1 MDTLSLETLSLVSLV
16 FFNRVAASGE
26 NQPRNT
32 VIQLSGKDDLDQW
45 STFLSN
51 GLSLLSSGLIAA
63 VLVTGALYLVGAGQ
77 LLSRRRTDRRA
88 GSHSHHLHHQYGDR
102 RQEGALH
109 QIERII
115 SFLSVES
122 LQDLV
127 SDIKH
132 EILGSLSSVR
142 DDGLQRVDEAT
153 NVLNNEITD
162 TLDSVGGGGKVEDCL
177 LQAICYLTPGEE
189 ETEAGESRKNKEKQ
203 KRKEEKR
210 KEKKKKKAKKNK
222 NKNKEKEKEDENDYF
237 DDYEEDYVDDED
249 DYEDEANTEEEES
262 DGKIEE
268 EDCDVFQCD
277 IVRYGYQAFQLYGKV
292 QTLRQQFDSLSE
304 K

>member
-1 MDTLSLETLSLVSLV
+1 M
-16 FFNRVAASGE
+16 
-26 NQPRNT
+26 
-32 VIQLSGKDDLDQW
+32 
-45 STFLSN
+45 
-51 GLSLLSSGLIAA
+51 
-63 VLVTGALYLVGAGQ
+63 
-77 LLSRRRTDRRA
+77 
-88 GSHSHHLHHQYGDR
+88 
-102 RQEGALH
+102 
-109 QIERII
+109 
-115 SFLSVES
+115 ES

-127 SDIKH
+127 SNIKH

-142 DDGLQRVDEAT
+142 ADGLQRVDEAT
-153 NVLNNEITD
+153 SAINNEISD
-162 TLDSVGGGGKVEDCL
+162 TLESVGGGSKVEDCL
-177 LQAICYLTPGEE
+177 LQVRTGGDFYLENIIFWFQAICYLTPAEE

-222 NKNKEKEKEDENDYF
+222 NKNKDKDNDYF
-237 DDYEEDYVDDED
+237 DDYEEDYDDDDDDED

-262 DGKIEE
+262 DVKIEE

-304 K
+304 KWNNKNRLWW

>member
-1 MDTLSLETLSLVSLV
+1 MTDSRGWTRRPTSSTTRSPTPWTVS
-16 FFNRVAASGE
+16 VAAARSRTACSRLVPQTVQEFSG
-26 NQPRNT
+26 
-32 VIQLSGKDDLDQW
+32 D
-45 STFLSN
+45 
-51 GLSLLSSGLIAA
+51 
-63 VLVTGALYLVGAGQ
+63 Y
-77 LLSRRRTDRRA
+77 
-88 GSHSHHLHHQYGDR
+88 YC
-102 RQEGALH
+102 
-109 QIERII
+109 
-115 SFLSVES
+115 SF
-122 LQDLV
+122 
-127 SDIKH
+127 
-132 EILGSLSSVR
+132 
-142 DDGLQRVDEAT
+142 
-153 NVLNNEITD
+153 
-162 TLDSVGGGGKVEDCL
+162 
-177 LQAICYLTPGEE
+177 QAICYLTPGEE

>member
-1 MDTLSLETLSLVSLV
+1 MDTLSLETLVLVSLV
-16 FFNRVAASGE
+16 FFNRVSASGE
-26 NQPRNT
+26 AQARNT
-32 VIQLSGKDDLDQW
+32 VIQLSGNDDLDQW

-63 VLVTGALYLVGAGQ
+63 VLVTGALYLTGAGQ
-77 LLSRRRTDRRA
+77 VLSRRRTDRRV
-88 GSHSHHLHHQYGDR
+88 GSNQHHHHLHYGDR

-109 QIERII
+109 QIERIL
-115 SFLSVES
+115 SYLSVES
-122 LQDLV
+122 LQGLV
-127 SDIKH
+127 SNIKH
-132 EILGSLSSVR
+132 DILGSLSSVR

-153 NVLNNEITD
+153 NVINNEITD

-222 NKNKEKEKEDENDYF
+222 NKNKEKEKEKENEYYE
-237 DDYEEDYVDDED
+237 DYEEDYDDEE
-249 DYEDEANTEEEES
+249 DYEDEADTEEEASEE
-262 DGKIEE
+262 KIEE

>member
-1 MDTLSLETLSLVSLV
+1 MDRLSLETLLLVGLV
-16 FFNRVAASGE
+16 FLSRVSASDE
-26 NQPRNT
+26 NQARNT
-32 VIQLSGKDDLDQW
+32 VIQLSGRDDLDQW

-51 GLSLLSSGLIAA
+51 GLSLLGSGLIAA
-63 VLVTGALYLVGAGQ
+63 VLVTGAL
-77 LLSRRRTDRRA
+77 
-88 GSHSHHLHHQYGDR
+88 HHLHHLQQFGDR

-115 SFLSVES
+115 SYLSVDS

-127 SDIKH
+127 SNIKH

-153 NVLNNEITD
+153 NAINNEISD
-162 TLDSVGGGGKVEDCL
+162 TLESVGGGSKVEDCL
-177 LQAICYLTPGEE
+177 LQAICYLTPSEE

-222 NKNKEKEKEDENDYF
+222 NKNKDKKDNDYF
-237 DDYEEDYVDDED
+237 EDYEEDYEDDED
-249 DYEDEANTEEEES
+249 DYEDEADTEEEEG
-262 DGKIEE
+262 DVKIEE

-277 IVRYGYQAFQLYGKV
+277 MVRYGYQAFQLYGKV
-292 QTLRQQFDSLSE
+292 QSLRQQFDSLSE

>member
-1 MDTLSLETLSLVSLV
+1 MDRLSRVS
-16 FFNRVAASGE
+16 ASDE
-26 NQPRNT
+26 NQARNT
-32 VIQLSGKDDLDQW
+32 VIQLSGRDDLDQW

-51 GLSLLSSGLIAA
+51 GLSLLGSGLIAA
-63 VLVTGALYLVGAGQ
+63 VLVTGALQLVGVGR
-77 LLSRRRTDRRA
+77 LLSRRRTDRRV
-88 GSHSHHLHHQYGDR
+88 GSSNHLHHLHHLQQFGDR

-115 SFLSVES
+115 SYLSVDS

-127 SDIKH
+127 SNIKH

-153 NVLNNEITD
+153 NAINNEISD
-162 TLDSVGGGGKVEDCL
+162 TLESVGGGSKVEDCL
-177 LQAICYLTPGEE
+177 LQAICYLTPSEE

-222 NKNKEKEKEDENDYF
+222 NKNKDKKDNDYF
-237 DDYEEDYVDDED
+237 EDYEEDYEDDED
-249 DYEDEANTEEEES
+249 DYEDEADTEEEEG
-262 DGKIEE
+262 DVKIEE

-277 IVRYGYQAFQLYGKV
+277 MVRYGYQAFQLYGKV
-292 QTLRQQFDSLSE
+292 QSLRQQFDSLSE

>member
-1 MDTLSLETLSLVSLV
+1 MG
-16 FFNRVAASGE
+16 RV
-26 NQPRNT
+26 
-32 VIQLSGKDDLDQW
+32 
-45 STFLSN
+45 
-51 GLSLLSSGLIAA
+51 
-63 VLVTGALYLVGAGQ
+63 
-77 LLSRRRTDRRA
+77 
-88 GSHSHHLHHQYGDR
+88 GSHQRHHHLHYGDR

-115 SFLSVES
+115 SYLSVES
-122 LQDLV
+122 LQGLV
-127 SDIKH
+127 SSIKH
-132 EILGSLSSVR
+132 DILGSLSSVR

-153 NVLNNEITD
+153 NVINNEITD

-222 NKNKEKEKEDENDYF
+222 NKNKDKENNYF
-237 DDYEEDYVDDED
+237 DDYEEDYDDDED

-262 DGKIEE
+262 DVKIEE

-277 IVRYGYQAFQLYGKV
+277 MVRYGYQAFQLYDKA
-292 QTLRQQFDSLSE
+292 QTLRQQFDSLAE
-304 K
+304 E

>member
-1 MDTLSLETLSLVSLV
+1 MDTLSLETISLVALV
-16 FFNRVAASGE
+16 FFNRVSAAGE
-26 NQPRNT
+26 NQARNT

-77 LLSRRRTDRRA
+77 LLSRRRTDRRVE
-88 GSHSHHLHHQYGDR
+88 SHHQLHHYGDR

-115 SFLSVES
+115 SYLSVES

-127 SDIKH
+127 SNIKH
-132 EILGSLSSVR
+132 EILGGLSSVR
-142 DDGLQRVDEAT
+142 DDGLQRVDQAT
-153 NVLNNEITD
+153 NVISNEITD
-162 TLDSVGGGGKVEDCL
+162 TLDRVGGGGKVEDCL

-222 NKNKEKEKEDENDYF
+222 NKNKEKENDYF
-237 DDYEEDYVDDED
+237 DDYEEDYEDDED

-262 DGKIEE
+262 DEKIEE

-277 IVRYGYQAFQLYGKV
+277 MVRYGYQAFQLYGKV

-304 K
+304 E